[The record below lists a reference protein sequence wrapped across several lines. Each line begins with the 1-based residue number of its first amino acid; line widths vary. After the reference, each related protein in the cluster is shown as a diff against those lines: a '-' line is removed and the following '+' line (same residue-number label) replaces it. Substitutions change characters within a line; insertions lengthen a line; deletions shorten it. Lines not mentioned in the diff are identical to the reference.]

1 MDSIT
6 QRNLDGVY
14 FFMERDGKRK
24 PVCFSDMTEEEMD
37 FILKDQ
43 NETWLRNMCKI
54 LGQTIRQ
61 IGDQLDLVME

>member
-1 MDSIT
+1 
-6 QRNLDGVY
+6 
-14 FFMERDGKRK
+14 MERDGQRK

-54 LGQTIRQ
+54 LGRTIRQ
-61 IGDQLDLVME
+61 IGDQLDLVIE

>member
-6 QRNLDGVY
+6 QRNLDVVY
-14 FFMERDGKRK
+14 FLMERDGKRK
-24 PVCFSDMTEEEMD
+24 PVCFSDMTEEEMG

-43 NETWLRNMCKI
+43 DETWLRNMCKI
-54 LGQTIRQ
+54 LGRTIRQ